1 MAIEYSLTGNIQALI
16 QATLTKTDDA
26 GIKTRQSIS
35 GSVAQAAW
43 TLDDTAD
50 EADDV
55 IVIQATLG
63 AGANQTHDLHDASNT
78 LENTFGKPLEWAELQ
93 AVLFMPNATNGGTM
107 TIGGATN
114 ECFDAAE
121 PVAAGG
127 VLLWSA
133 NGDAGK
139 TITDGSADEIKV
151 TNNDGAAAAD
161 YTLILFGV
169 KA

>member
-1 MAIEYSLTGNIQALI
+1 MAVEYSLTGNIQALI
-16 QATLTKTDDA
+16 QATLQKTDDA
-26 GIKTRQSIS
+26 GIKTRQGIS
-35 GSVAQAAW
+35 GSVAQTAW

-55 IVIQATLG
+55 IVIQSTLG
-63 AGANQTHDLHDASNT
+63 VSANETHDLHDASNT
-78 LENTFGKPLEWAELQ
+78 LENAFGIPLEWAELQ
-93 AVLFMPNATNGGTM
+93 AVLFMPDSENGGTM

-121 PVAAGG
+121 PVPAGG

-133 NGDAGK
+133 NGDSGK
-139 TITDGSADEIKV
+139 TITDGSADEIKI
-151 TNNDGAAAAD
+151 TNNDAGDTAD